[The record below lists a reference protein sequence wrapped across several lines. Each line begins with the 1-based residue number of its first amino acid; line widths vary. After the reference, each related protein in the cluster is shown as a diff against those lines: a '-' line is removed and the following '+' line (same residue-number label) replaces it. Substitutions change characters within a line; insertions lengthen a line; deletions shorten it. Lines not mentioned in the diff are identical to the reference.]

1 MNLLR
6 FQLDRA
12 ALRARKNRQELI
24 AAGLNRRD
32 LFRMGLLTGG
42 GFLVTQQGLSA
53 WASGSTATLSSCG
66 LGLSPKVTPF
76 VEPLPIMPVLPARPA
91 SAFTPAPTIAAN
103 RTINPATGLPFE
115 GRTESH
121 QFRARFPVQQQ
132 FITRMGANPKVSVH
146 PDLPAQTFWGFNL
159 GGTNF
164 AADPPLSPGPT
175 IVTRYLAP
183 ILVRRYNQLPPQ
195 AQNGGFGVPE
205 VSTHLHNFHSGP
217 DSDGGPCDP
226 VQARFF
232 RRGQFYDYNYTMQ
245 YAGFDSTHPPH
256 GNVEEALST
265 LWYHDHRVDHTSEN
279 VYKGL
284 AGFYLAF
291 NEFDSGNENTGL
303 RLPSFPAFDIPL
315 LLADK
320 LFDPDTGLLCFDT
333 FGLDG
338 LVGDTQLTNGK
349 VQPFLEVR
357 KRRYRFRVLDA
368 GPSRTYRLFLTNP
381 GNPSQSIPLWQITS
395 DGNLLPRPIE
405 TKSFLLGVAERADVI
420 IDFKKIA
427 ERFGNPSRIWL
438 ENRLEMVNG
447 RKPTG
452 KIFPAGQ
459 GTPVLEFRLL
469 GGNVVDNSFDPEPVA
484 SPRVPASVTDN
495 VFAPIALPSLAGV
508 TPRLT
513 RTFRFERG
521 NGQWQI
527 NGQLMDC
534 TKFRFRVQR
543 NTTERWILQNS
554 SGGWEHPIHI
564 HLEEFR
570 IIRRNGRLVRPGDAD
585 FGRQD
590 VVQLG
595 DEDIEILIR
604 FRDFRGGYPIHCHNT
619 VHEDHQMMLLFEVAD
634 VGDNKTKP

>member
-1 MNLLR
+1 M
-6 FQLDRA
+6 
-12 ALRARKNRQELI
+12 
-24 AAGLNRRD
+24 
-32 LFRMGLLTGG
+32 
-42 GFLVTQQGLSA
+42 
-53 WASGSTATLSSCG
+53 
-66 LGLSPKVTPF
+66 SPKVTPF
-76 VEPLPIMPVLPARPA
+76 VEPLPIMPVLPLRPA

-121 QFRARFPVQQQ
+121 QFRERFPVQQQ
-132 FITRMGANPKVSVH
+132 FITRMGANPNVSVH

-159 GGTNF
+159 GDTDF

-175 IVTRYLAP
+175 IVTRYHAP
-183 ILVRRYNQLPPQ
+183 TLIRRYNQLPPQ

-205 VSTHLHNFHSGP
+205 TSTHLHNFHSGP
-217 DSDGGPCDP
+217 DSDGGACDP

-232 RRGQFYDYNYTMQ
+232 RRGQFYDYYQTMQ
-245 YAGFDSTHPPH
+245 YAGFDSTHPPL

-265 LWYHDHRVDHTSEN
+265 LWYHDHRVDHTAEN

-284 AGFYLAF
+284 AGFHLAF
-291 NEFDSGNENTGL
+291 NEFDTGDENTGL

-320 LFDPDTGLLCFDT
+320 LFDPDTGLLVFDT

-338 LVGDTQLTNGK
+338 LVGDTQLVNGK

-381 GNPSQSIPLWQITS
+381 DNLSQSIPLWQISS
-395 DGNLLPRPIE
+395 DGNLLPRPLEI
-405 TKSFLLGVAERADVI
+405 KSFLLGAAERADVI

-452 KIFPAGQ
+452 TIFPAGQ

-495 VFAPIALPSLAGV
+495 VFAPIALPRIDNL

-534 TKFRFRVQR
+534 TKFRFTVQR

-570 IIRRNGRLVRPGDAD
+570 IVRRNGRLVRPGEGD

-595 DEDIEILIR
+595 DEDIEILMQ
-604 FRDFRGGYPIHCHNT
+604 FRDFRGGYPMHCHNT

-634 VGDNKTKP
+634 VGDNKTAP